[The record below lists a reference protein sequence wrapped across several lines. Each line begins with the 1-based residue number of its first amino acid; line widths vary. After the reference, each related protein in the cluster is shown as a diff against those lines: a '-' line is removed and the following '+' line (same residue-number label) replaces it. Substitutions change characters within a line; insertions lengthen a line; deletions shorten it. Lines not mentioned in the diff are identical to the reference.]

1 MGVFVFMPL
10 VLPLTAWPVAR
21 LAEQHLHPRTATRL
35 LTAMAAVLALCSTVC
50 LGLVMVVG
58 TAQLPGNPLPDG
70 WSDPEVRAA
79 VPYDEIV
86 GKAAIPALCAVL
98 AACGRT
104 LWRHARVRRRAH
116 RALAGLPD
124 TEVAVLPDAVPY
136 AYALPGRLGGT
147 ALRVGG
153 GRRGSGALRA
163 GDGWRDGG
171 ALRGG
176 AGRWA
181 GGVLRAGVGR
191 WVGHALR
198 CGGGRGVGGAL
209 RAADGWRAG
218 GALRGGVGRWA
229 GGVLR
234 GSSGR
239 NRGDVLGA
247 GVSPRG
253 SGAPRGGAGRPAR
266 GPRAGRV
273 VVTTGL
279 LDQLRSAERRALFAH
294 ERAHLAARHDRFLLA
309 VQLAAR
315 ANPFLRPLRTAVAY
329 TAERWADE
337 EAARAIGSRRTVAR
351 AIGTAALVSRGT
363 PVPTLAG
370 LAAPGPVPRRV
381 AALLGPAPVVRTWP
395 SVFTSVG
402 LAAWGAAAGTAVSAM
417 SSANSA
423 VTMVLILHA
432 ATPL

>member
-35 LTAMAAVLALCSTVC
+35 LTVMATVLALCSTVC

-79 VPYDEIV
+79 VPYDEVV

-98 AACGRT
+98 VACGRT

-116 RALAGLPD
+116 RALTGLPD

-136 AYALPGRLGGT
+136 AYALPG
-147 ALRVGG
+147 AMRVGT
-153 GRRGSGALRA
+153 GRR
-163 GDGWRDGG
+163 
-171 ALRGG
+171 
-176 AGRWA
+176 
-181 GGVLRAGVGR
+181 
-191 WVGHALR
+191 
-198 CGGGRGVGGAL
+198 
-209 RAADGWRAG
+209 
-218 GALRGGVGRWA
+218 A

-234 GSSGR
+234 G
-239 NRGDVLGA
+239 
-247 GVSPRG
+247 GV
-253 SGAPRGGAGRPAR
+253 GRPAR

-279 LDQLRSAERRALFAH
+279 LDRLRSAERRALFAH
-294 ERAHLAARHDRFLLA
+294 ERAHLAARHDLFLLT

-337 EAARAIGSRRTVAR
+337 EAARTIGSRRTVAR

-381 AALLGPAPVVRTWP
+381 AALLGPAPAVRTWP
-395 SVFTSVG
+395 PAFTSVG
-402 LAAWGAAAGTAVSAM
+402 LAAWGAAVGTAVSAM

>member
-1 MGVFVFMPL
+1 MGVFVFLPL

-79 VPYDEIV
+79 VPFDEVV
-86 GKAAIPALCAVL
+86 GKAAIPALCAVVV
-98 AACGRT
+98 ACART
-104 LWRHARVRRRAH
+104 LWRHARVRSRAH

-124 TEVAVLPDAVPY
+124 TEVAVLPDGVPY
-136 AYALPGRLGGT
+136 AYALPG
-147 ALRVGG
+147 
-153 GRRGSGALRA
+153 
-163 GDGWRDGG
+163 
-171 ALRGG
+171 
-176 AGRWA
+176 
-181 GGVLRAGVGR
+181 
-191 WVGHALR
+191 
-198 CGGGRGVGGAL
+198 GGRG
-209 RAADGWRAG
+209 
-218 GALRGGVGRWA
+218 GV
-229 GGVLR
+229 
-234 GSSGR
+234 
-239 NRGDVLGA
+239 D
-247 GVSPRG
+247 
-253 SGAPRGGAGRPAR
+253 APRGGARHGGRLGYSEPHGRAGRRVR
-266 GPRAGRV
+266 GRRGGRV
-273 VVTTGL
+273 VVTTAL
-279 LDQLRSAERRALFAH
+279 LDRLRPAERRALFAH
-294 ERAHLAARHDRFLLA
+294 ERAHLDARHDRFLLT

-363 PVPTLAG
+363 PAPTLAG

-381 AALLGPAPVVRTWP
+381 AALLGPPPAVRNWPPV
-395 SVFTSVG
+395 STSVG

>member
-1 MGVFVFMPL
+1 MGVFVFLPL

-35 LTAMAAVLALCSTVC
+35 LTVLAAVLALCSTVC

-79 VPYDEIV
+79 VPYDEVV
-86 GKAAIPALCAVL
+86 GKAAIPALCAVVV
-98 AACGRT
+98 ACARA

-116 RALAGLPD
+116 RALAGLPG

-136 AYALPGRLGGT
+136 AYALPGGG
-147 ALRVGG
+147 RG
-153 GRRGSGALRA
+153 GRR
-163 GDGWRDGG
+163 
-171 ALRGG
+171 
-176 AGRWA
+176 
-181 GGVLRAGVGR
+181 
-191 WVGHALR
+191 
-198 CGGGRGVGGAL
+198 
-209 RAADGWRAG
+209 
-218 GALRGGVGRWA
+218 
-229 GGVLR
+229 
-234 GSSGR
+234 
-239 NRGDVLGA
+239 
-247 GVSPRG
+247 
-253 SGAPRGGAGRPAR
+253 
-266 GPRAGRV
+266 GRV
-273 VVTTGL
+273 VVTTAL
-279 LDQLRSAERRALFAH
+279 LDRLGPAERRALFAH

-337 EAARAIGSRRTVAR
+337 EAARAVGSRRTVAR

-381 AALLGPAPVVRTWP
+381 AALLGPAPAVRTWP
-395 SVFTSVG
+395 PAFTSVG

-423 VTMVLILHA
+423 VTMVLILRA